1 MTIYIILF
9 IFFLIIII
17 ITIIYYKIN
26 NIIENFNECDH
37 SIGSPCKTDEYYG
50 IYNDEC
56 NCVPY
61 NISLDSL
68 DSPVSSVSPVS
79 PVIQGST
86 VSTVSTVQNSNE
98 LSNIEEEDTNCI
110 NSQNFDKYCKN
121 INSNY
126 GVKKINKCKN
136 NKYDVECSDN
146 YIGGKYYNNH
156 NVVTPCLDNNLDF
169 DSLCRYYNH
178 NPIPNGYDINALGAY
193 QILPGKSGDCFL
205 NDGNSDPNRSR
216 AICDYNHYKTIKKL
230 NRSVFDKDHNIFT
243 DCLPTNTDFLS
254 ECKKLINKDTD
265 KIKAIEISGYD
276 CLPGY
281 MRSKC
286 TTSIISNNNIDIKN
300 TCNLYK
306 NIFH

>member
-1 MTIYIILF
+1 MNIYIILF
-9 IFFLIIII
+9 IIII

-26 NIIENFNECDH
+26 NIIENFNECDY
-37 SIGSPCKTDEYYG
+37 SIGSPCQTDEYYG

-56 NCVPY
+56 NCIRY
-61 NISLDSL
+61 NISLDSS
-68 DSPVSSVSPVS
+68 DSSDSLYSLGSLRSSVNSL
-79 PVIQGST
+79 
-86 VSTVSTVQNSNE
+86 QNSNQI
-98 LSNIEEEDTNCI
+98 SNTKEEDEEENEEEIDTNCI

-136 NKYDVECSDN
+136 NKYKVECDDN
-146 YIGGKYYNNH
+146 YIGGHHYENN

-178 NPIPNGYDINALGAY
+178 KSIPNGYDINALGAY
-193 QILPGKSGDCFL
+193 KILPGKFGDCFL
-205 NDGNSDPNRSR
+205 NDGNSDPNKSR
-216 AICDYNHYKTIKKL
+216 AICDYNHYKTMKKL
-230 NRSVFDKDHNIFT
+230 NRSVFDKEHNIFT

-254 ECKKLINKDTD
+254 ECKNLMYKDID
-265 KIKAIEISGYD
+265 KTKAIEISGYD

-286 TTSIISNNNIDIKN
+286 TTSTKSNYNNIDIAN

-306 NIFH
+306 NVFN